1 MVLLSIISISISIST
16 NLNLKVAIGRRSKLG
31 DEAIIKDHLLQLDN
45 LNKSHNSCLIHLK
58 KLLIT
63 MAPFL
68 KSK

>member
-1 MVLLSIISISISIST
+1 MALLNIISISINIST
-16 NLNLKVAIGRRSKLG
+16 NLNLKVAIDRRSKRG
-31 DEAIIKDHLLQLDN
+31 DEAIIKDLQLQLGN
-45 LNKSHNSCLIHLK
+45 LNKGHNSCLIHLK